1 LVHDEEYSDPA
12 VYTNHTAEAQ
22 N

>member
-12 VYTNHTAEAQ
+12 VHTNHTAEAQ